1 MITDHTEISCRTE
14 SNYMKACET
23 VETEINPY
31 IQIGG
36 RQPRNIGREQ
46 LPAFGE
52 ADRRWCW

>member
-14 SNYMKACET
+14 SNYTKA
-23 VETEINPY
+23 VETKINTY